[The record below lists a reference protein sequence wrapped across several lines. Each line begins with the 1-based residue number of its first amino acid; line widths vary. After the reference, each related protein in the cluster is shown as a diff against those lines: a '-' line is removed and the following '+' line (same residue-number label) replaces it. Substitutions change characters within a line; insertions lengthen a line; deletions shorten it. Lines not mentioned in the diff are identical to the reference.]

1 MLIFASE
8 YLSKNDVWETFNRIQ
23 FCRVLR
29 CLWSFPRTYNS
40 FAISIICNFVWV
52 LHYCGQQYSS
62 KALEKNVCAHL
73 WLIVGSSCFSFQEI
87 IIYFLVWQSKF
98 PLILAYFTDKSFL
111 PQHHP
116 PPPPPPFFSA
126 VPRRFPWFNLN
137 PALQDEFNSNSVVV
151 NVDIPATWSRKRKIS
166 SRANSRVYLL
176 CNSCNSFWNSV
187 HFLVY
192 RLGNFSVCPTVSY
205 DS

>member
-87 IIYFLVWQSKF
+87 TIYFLVWQSKF

-151 NVDIPATWSRKRKIS
+151 NVHRFTS
-166 SRANSRVYLL
+166 
-176 CNSCNSFWNSV
+176 
-187 HFLVY
+187 HLVQKKE
-192 RLGNFSVCPTVSY
+192 NFFPGQF
-205 DS
+205 